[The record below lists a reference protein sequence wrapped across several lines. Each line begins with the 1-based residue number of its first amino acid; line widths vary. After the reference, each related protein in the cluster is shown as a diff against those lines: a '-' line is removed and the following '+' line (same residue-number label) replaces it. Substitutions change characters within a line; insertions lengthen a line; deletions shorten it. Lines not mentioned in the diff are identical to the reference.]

1 MCSKLYKV
9 IEGTQSSIGMNENI
23 NISNSFFNE
32 LWSLKK
38 GYLTLTG
45 DRYRMIS
52 REEWFYKSPNT
63 EFESRLTIIE
73 GGILHAVLSGKP
85 TLEMLSEAF
94 VTMERIVEMFEL
106 KEHGVAVVLDVT
118 GIKKNRKQ
126 LLKSYAFNLNRLM
139 AGVKCFSVVSNQSK
153 FVKAIFGSSIQGV
166 SQRESLEICL
176 KELKKNAVKNEQV
189 ATNNVL
195 TNKRIDELYELISQ
209 MSFNSTGEIKK
220 VELPTEDPFHKVF
233 QALEFLSEDKQSL
246 VESLNEA
253 LLDTQEE
260 LQERN
265 AHFKAL
271 FQNSSFS
278 IGLLDANQ
286 TLVDFNSNLYQHFKK
301 KGVVVVKGKPLAD
314 FLTEKE
320 RSIFFSH
327 QLEVK
332 ASKSSEFEGEVLY
345 EDGTERWWKTKF
357 FPVRVSEDKLFSAFI
372 CEDITTEYTLKN
384 EQKKILKNVQLQNDL
399 LTSLNHKVA
408 HELNHHAASITQLLS
423 HYSDKELSI
432 ENKVDF
438 VMNLQDLASKLNAT
452 IDDINTVAHA
462 DQLNEFNSKIVITND
477 AEAKKKLGKIMLVD
491 DDNITNVMNEHLLKK
506 KINNCVVTKYL
517 KGQEAL
523 KHLLENKSDQPD
535 VILLDINMPDIDGWD
550 FLDVLMKSNVN
561 IEVHMLTSSK
571 NPTEKEKALKYPMV
585 KSFLNK
591 PLDVSKIEKL
601 AS

>member
-1 MCSKLYKV
+1 
-9 IEGTQSSIGMNENI
+9 
-23 NISNSFFNE
+23 
-32 LWSLKK
+32 
-38 GYLTLTG
+38 
-45 DRYRMIS
+45 
-52 REEWFYKSPNT
+52 
-63 EFESRLTIIE
+63 
-73 GGILHAVLSGKP
+73 
-85 TLEMLSEAF
+85 
-94 VTMERIVEMFEL
+94 
-106 KEHGVAVVLDVT
+106 
-118 GIKKNRKQ
+118 
-126 LLKSYAFNLNRLM
+126 
-139 AGVKCFSVVSNQSK
+139 
-153 FVKAIFGSSIQGV
+153 
-166 SQRESLEICL
+166 
-176 KELKKNAVKNEQV
+176 
-189 ATNNVL
+189 
-195 TNKRIDELYELISQ
+195 
-209 MSFNSTGEIKK
+209 MSFNSTGEIKN
-220 VELPTEDPFHKVF
+220 VDLPESDPFYKVF

-260 LQERN
+260 LNERN

-286 TLVDFNSNLYQHFKK
+286 TLVDYNFNLYQHFKM
-301 KGVVVVKGKPLAD
+301 KGVVIVKGKPLAE
-314 FLTEKE
+314 FLTDKE
-320 RSIFFSH
+320 RSIFFTH
-327 QLEVK
+327 QLDVK
-332 ASKSSEFEGEVLY
+332 AGKSSEMEGRVLY

-372 CEDITTEYTLKN
+372 CEDITTEHILKN
-384 EQKKILKNVQLQNDL
+384 EQKKILRSVQQQNEL

-423 HYSDKELSI
+423 HYSDQQLSI

-438 VMNLQDLASKLNAT
+438 VMNLQDLAGKLNST
-452 IDDINTVAHA
+452 IDDINKVAHA
-462 DQLNEFNSKIVITND
+462 NDGNDFVSKIVMTND
-477 AEAKKKLGKIMLVD
+477 VEAKKKLGKIMLVD

-506 KINNCVVTKYL
+506 KLTNCVVTKYL

-561 IEVHMLTSSK
+561 VEVHMLTSSK

-591 PLDVSKIEKL
+591 PLDVTKIEKL